1 MNEPKI
7 LTTLRG
13 YALVFGAG
21 GVAALQA
28 MKWELFSFPEPLKIY
43 LGYFFSIVT
52 IFSVFLGGFS
62 LLKTIQEGRDVLG
75 KLKDIKAEE
84 EEKQVNNNR
93 NETNR

>member
-1 MNEPKI
+1 MNEPKL

-28 MKWELFSFPEPLKIY
+28 MKWELFTFPEPLKIY

-62 LLKTIQEGRDVLG
+62 LLRTIQEGKDVLSR
-75 KLKDIKAEE
+75 LKDIKEE
-84 EEKQVNNNR
+84 EEDKIKQNAK
-93 NETNR
+93 